1 MPKEVVRLHEGS
13 VTVGW
18 TEGQIV
24 QLGVAGEKLF
34 RFKGD
39 PEEYND
45 LYVDLGRHDIN
56 NLIRNLRKARDKAF
70 GHDE

>member
-24 QLGVAGEKLF
+24 QLGIGQEKLF
-34 RFKGD
+34 RFKGN
-39 PEEYND
+39 PEEFND
-45 LYVDLGRHDIN
+45 LFVDLGRQDIN
-56 NLIRNLRKARDKAF
+56 NLIRNLRKARDRAF
-70 GHDE
+70 GRDE